1 MKIYSIYDP
10 YDNDTLVYTGDLRGA
25 AHYLGILEKSVK
37 SKCNTPYD
45 KQTGRF
51 KVICEPDDESETE
64 EIVSEK
70 ETKTESESEKMKQ
83 EIDKLN
89 DEIGIL
95 RTTLLNMMVAD
106 RTLAE
111 IKKDILNLR
120 YHEVIELIEWLTKEK
135 GL

>member
-10 YDNDTLVYTGDLRGA
+10 YDNDTLVYIGDIRGA
-25 AHYLGILEKSVK
+25 AHYLGIKEKSVK

-51 KVICEPDDESETE
+51 RVICETDDEPERE
-64 EIVSEK
+64 EVLPDE
-70 ETKTESESEKMKQ
+70 EAQTESEPERMKK

-106 RTLAE
+106 RTLTE

-120 YHEVIELIEWLTKEK
+120 YHEVIELIEWLKEK

>member
-37 SKCNTPYD
+37 SKCNTPYE

-51 KVICEPDDESETE
+51 KVICEPDDEKE
-64 EIVSEK
+64 EIVTEE
-70 ETKTESESEKMKQ
+70 ETPEESESQKLKQ

-106 RTLAE
+106 RTLTE

-120 YHEVIELIEWLTKEK
+120 YHEVIELIEWLKEK

>member
-1 MKIYSIYDP
+1 MKIYSIYDA
-10 YDNDTLVYTGDLRGA
+10 YDNDILVYTGDLRGA
-25 AHYLGILEKSVK
+25 AHYLDILEKSVK
-37 SKCNTPYD
+37 SKCKTPYD

-51 KVICEPDDESETE
+51 RVICEPDDEAEQE
-64 EIVSEK
+64 EIVTKK
-70 ETKTESESEKMKQ
+70 ETSAETESEKLKQ

-120 YHEVIELIEWLTKEK
+120 YHEVIELIEWLKEK

>member
-25 AHYLGILEKSVK
+25 AHYLGIQEKSVK
-37 SKCNTPYD
+37 SRCNTPYD

-51 KVICEPDDESETE
+51 KVICEPDDDYEQEESAPKEETPA
-64 EIVSEK
+64 
-70 ETKTESESEKMKQ
+70 ESESQKLKK
-83 EIDKLN
+83 EINKLN

-106 RTLAE
+106 RTLTE

-120 YHEVIELIEWLTKEK
+120 YHEVIELVEWLKEK

>member
-25 AHYLGILEKSVK
+25 AHYLGIQEKSVK
-37 SKCNTPYD
+37 SKCNTPCD

-51 KVICEPDDESETE
+51 KVICEPDDEPEQE
-64 EIVSEK
+64 EIVTK
-70 ETKTESESEKMKQ
+70 EETSTENESEKLKQ

-106 RTLAE
+106 RTLSE

-120 YHEVIELIEWLTKEK
+120 YHEVIELIEWLKEK

>member
-25 AHYLGILEKSVK
+25 AHYLGIQEKSVK
-37 SKCNTPYD
+37 SRCKTPYD

-51 KVICEPDDESETE
+51 KVICEQDDDSEME
-64 EIVSEK
+64 EIVPK
-70 ETKTESESEKMKQ
+70 ETTTEGESQKLKK
-83 EIDKLN
+83 EINKLN

-106 RTLAE
+106 RSLEE

-120 YHEVIELIEWLTKEK
+120 YHEVIDLIEWLKEK

>member
-37 SKCNTPYD
+37 SRCKTPYD

-51 KVICEPDDESETE
+51 KVICDDEPERE
-64 EIVSEK
+64 EIVPE
-70 ETKTESESEKMKQ
+70 ETLVESESEKLKQ

-106 RTLAE
+106 RSLAE

-120 YHEVIELIEWLTKEK
+120 YHEVIELIEWLKEK

>member
-25 AHYLGILEKSVK
+25 AHYLGIQEKSVK
-37 SKCNTPYD
+37 IRCKTPYD

-51 KVICEPDDESETE
+51 KVICEPDDESEKE
-64 EIVSEK
+64 ETVPEEK
-70 ETKTESESEKMKQ
+70 LVESESEKLKQ

-106 RTLAE
+106 RSLAE

-120 YHEVIELIEWLTKEK
+120 YHEVIELIEWLKEK

>member
-25 AHYLGILEKSVK
+25 AHYLGIQEKSVK
-37 SKCNTPYD
+37 SRCNTPYD

-51 KVICEPDDESETE
+51 RVICESDDYPERE
-64 EIVSEK
+64 EIVPE
-70 ETKTESESEKMKQ
+70 ETPAESESQKLKK
-83 EIDKLN
+83 EINKLN

-106 RTLAE
+106 RSLAE

-120 YHEVIELIEWLTKEK
+120 YHEVIDLIEWLKEK